1 MKQSPVNLFF
11 GLMAIL
17 AFSILF
23 STCQKEQYDEK
34 NQSVS
39 ELRIGALLAL
49 SGDGSLFGTSA
60 AVSIRLGQQDIN
72 AWLNAISKEVTVS
85 VTIVDTRTDTA
96 VALEQLRNFYQKGI
110 KYIVGPTTSAE
121 LAALKPFADSHGM
134 ILVSPSSIAAS
145 LAIPNDN
152 IFRFVTSDLMQGQA
166 MSALLLEDSVKA
178 IIPVVR
184 NDVWGNDL
192 IEATT
197 AAFTARGGMVMP
209 VLHYAPDALNY
220 AALLTSADSLA
231 GTLLTS
237 YQSSQIAVYL
247 CSFNEGTGLLKEASN
262 WHNLGLISWYGS
274 SAYAQNPSALFDTT
288 VASFASTRNLP
299 CPTFGLDEACRDKW
313 EPLKNRIKSVT
324 GTNPEVYSLV
334 AYDAVWVGIK
344 TLLLTGINVEIATFK
359 SAFVTEAGNYWGVTG
374 NCELDI
380 NGDRKTGNYDFWAIR
395 RNSSGFYWKVLATYN
410 SATGYITRIL

>member
-1 MKQSPVNLFF
+1 MKQSPVNFF
-11 GLMAIL
+11 LGLMAIL
-17 AFSILF
+17 AASILL
-23 STCQKEQYDEK
+23 SSCLKKQDDEW
-34 NQSVS
+34 NQPVS

-49 SGDGSLFGTSA
+49 TGDGSSFGTSA

-72 AWLNAISKEVTVS
+72 AWLNAISKKTTVS
-85 VTIVDTRTDTA
+85 VTIADTRTDTA
-96 VALEQLRNFYQKGI
+96 VALDRLRDFYQKGI

-166 MSALLLEDSVKA
+166 MAELLLEDSVKA

-192 IEATT
+192 IEATA

-220 AALLTSADSLA
+220 AELLTSADSLA

-247 CSFNEGTGLLKEASN
+247 CSFSEGTGLLKEASN

-274 SAYAQNPSALFDTT
+274 SAYAQNPSPLTDTT
-288 VASFASTRNLP
+288 AASFASKHKLP

-324 GTNPEVYSLV
+324 GTNPDVYSLA
-334 AYDAVWVGIK
+334 AYDAVWVGIR
-344 TLLLTGINVEIATFK
+344 TLLLSGTNVEIATFK

-380 NGDRKTGNYDFWAIR
+380 NGDRKTCNYDFWAIR
-395 RNSSGFYWKVLATYN
+395 RNSSGFYWKVVASYN

>member
-1 MKQSPVNLFF
+1 MKPSPVNFF
-11 GLMAIL
+11 LGLMAIL
-17 AFSILF
+17 ASSILL
-23 STCQKEQYDEK
+23 SSCQKKLDNEW
-34 NQSVS
+34 NQPVS

-49 SGDGSLFGTSA
+49 SGDASSFGTSA
-60 AVSIRLGQQDIN
+60 AVSVRLGQQDIN
-72 AWLNAISKEVTVS
+72 AWLNVISKEVTVS

-121 LAALKPFADSHGM
+121 LASLKPFADSHGM

-192 IEATT
+192 IKATT
-197 AAFTARGGMVMP
+197 VAFLAHGGIVMP
-209 VLHYAPDALNY
+209 VLHYTPDALNY
-220 AALLTSADSLA
+220 AELLTSADSLA
-231 GTLLTS
+231 GILLTS

-247 CSFNEGTGLLKEASN
+247 CSFGEGTGLLREASN
-262 WHNLGLISWYGS
+262 WNNLGLISWYGS
-274 SAYAQNPSALFDTT
+274 SAYAQNPSTPTDTT
-288 VASFASTRNLP
+288 AASFALTHNLP
-299 CPTFGLDEACRDKW
+299 CPIFGLDESCRDKW

-324 GTNPEVYSLV
+324 GINPDMYSLV

-344 TLLLTGINVEIATFK
+344 TLLLTGTNVEIATLK
-359 SAFVTEAGNYWGVTG
+359 SAFVTEAGNYCGVTG

-380 NGDRKTGNYDFWAIR
+380 NGDRKTCNYDFWAIR
-395 RNSSGFYWKVLATYN
+395 RNSSGFYWKVVASYN